1 VAVTVGP
8 PPSGITAASACT
20 SNDPGPRMIRRLT
33 AAQFSATLRDLFFQD
48 GSLPSLAVFSDPQ
61 VLGFSA
67 DADAL
72 LVQGLTATQL
82 ADYAETVAHWAVG
95 RHLNELVPCQS
106 TDATCR
112 AQIIAKLGK
121 RVFREPL
128 PADRAKPYDALF
140 AAETTLADGVEVV
153 LTAMLQSPYFL
164 YRRELGAGTGATV
177 TLTPYEIASQLSY
190 LLTGSLP
197 DDQLMQAA
205 DMNQLQTPQQLD
217 QQVGRL
223 LQDRRAP
230 DALAGFFS
238 GWLGLDRVQ
247 TSVKDD
253 TVFKLP
259 QTLRD
264 SMFGETRAFLLDAF
278 NSNAP
283 VGALF
288 SAKDTFLN
296 AELAT
301 YYGVTSGAPAQ
312 GAGFQKVTGGGGA
325 KRDGG
330 LLGQGAILTGWA
342 DAGTSSP
349 VLRGK
354 LVRTRLL
361 CQAMPPPPANVD
373 TKLKPSAMAQT
384 TRQHFEQHIQNA
396 SCSAC
401 HKLMDPIGYG
411 FEHYDAFGRWRDQD
425 NGFPVDATGTI
436 SSVKEGTV
444 MFDGVAQLSTY
455 LAASD
460 DVKQCYA
467 RYLAY
472 YAYGKSAWP
481 QDACTYDAISK
492 GAGGLRDVLM
502 GVVHAPHFT
511 TRSGGTP

>member
-1 VAVTVGP
+1 
-8 PPSGITAASACT
+8 
-20 SNDPGPRMIRRLT
+20 
-33 AAQFSATLRDLFFQD
+33 
-48 GSLPSLAVFSDPQ
+48 
-61 VLGFSA
+61 
-67 DADAL
+67 
-72 LVQGLTATQL
+72 
-82 ADYAETVAHWAVG
+82 
-95 RHLNELVPCQS
+95 
-106 TDATCR
+106 
-112 AQIIAKLGK
+112 
-121 RVFREPL
+121 
-128 PADRAKPYDALF
+128 
-140 AAETTLADGVEVV
+140 
-153 LTAMLQSPYFL
+153 
-164 YRRELGAGTGATV
+164 
-177 TLTPYEIASQLSY
+177 
-190 LLTGSLP
+190 
-197 DDQLMQAA
+197 
-205 DMNQLQTPQQLD
+205 
-217 QQVGRL
+217 
-223 LQDRRAP
+223 
-230 DALAGFFS
+230 
-238 GWLGLDRVQ
+238 
-247 TSVKDD
+247 
-253 TVFKLP
+253 
-259 QTLRD
+259 
-264 SMFGETRAFLLDAF
+264 
-278 NSNAP
+278 

-312 GAGFQKVTGGGGA
+312 GAGFQKVVGGGGA

-330 LLGQGAILTGWA
+330 LLAQGAILTGWA
-342 DAGTSSP
+342 DAATSSP

-373 TKLKPSAMAQT
+373 TKLKPSATAQT
-384 TRQHFEQHIQNA
+384 TRQHFEQHLQTA

-481 QDACTYDAISK
+481 QDACTYDAVSK
-492 GAGGLRDVLM
+492 GASGLRDVLF
-502 GVVHAPHFT
+502 GIVHAPHFT